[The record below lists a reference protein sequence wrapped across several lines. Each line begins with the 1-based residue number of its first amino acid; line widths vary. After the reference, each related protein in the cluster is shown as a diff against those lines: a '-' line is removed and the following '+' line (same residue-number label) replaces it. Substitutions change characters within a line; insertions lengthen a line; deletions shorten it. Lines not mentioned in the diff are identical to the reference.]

1 MASNGRVHVAGC
13 WTAGAQRCGPGRVVA
28 DGNRQGLAGE
38 STDRWEKRRLAGRAA
53 AEGVREALGGQRP
66 PERQRASRS
75 SGRGA
80 SGGGAGAAGNRV
92 SGPESKS

>member
-1 MASNGRVHVAGC
+1 MLPDAGLLERNAVARAVVAAAIGRD
-13 WTAGAQRCGPGRVVA
+13 WPGRAPVGGKS
-28 DGNRQGLAGE
+28 DGRRGGL
-38 STDRWEKRRLAGRAA
+38 RAA